1 MTMRITL
8 DTNQLIR
15 ALMRPPQLATFVM
28 AWQSAKFTVV
38 CSTLLLDEYILVLNY
53 PDIAELIYPELRRIF
68 LSQLLSEFEMVDP
81 PEIPA
86 VCRDPADDKVLATA
100 IWGRVNYLVTAD
112 EDLTTPEIAGIL
124 EQEGILLGTIDDL
137 IKMLDFPVP

>member
-1 MTMRITL
+1 MRITL

-53 PDIAELIYPELRRIF
+53 PDVAELIYPELRRIF
-68 LSQLLSEFEMVDP
+68 LSQLLPEFEMIDP
-81 PEIPA
+81 PEIPS

-100 IWGRVNYLVTAD
+100 LWGRVNYLVTAD

-124 EQEGILLGTIDDL
+124 EQEGIQLGTIDDL
-137 IKMLDFPVP
+137 IKVLDVPAP